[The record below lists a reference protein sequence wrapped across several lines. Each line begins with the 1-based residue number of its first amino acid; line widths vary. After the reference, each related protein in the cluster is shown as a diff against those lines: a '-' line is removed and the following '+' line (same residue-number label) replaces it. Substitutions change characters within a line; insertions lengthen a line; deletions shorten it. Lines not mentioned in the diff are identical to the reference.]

1 MEGQPREHG
10 SRDLSTAL
18 TNQGTPGIANL
29 HQKLGEEKGKETPSG
44 ESTPP
49 RSLFSASSLQNCGRI
64 NFHCCKPLSLWYFVT
79 VTDVP
84 EK

>member
-29 HQKLGEEKGKETPSG
+29 HQKLGEEKGKERRKERRG
-44 ESTPP
+44 E
-49 RSLFSASSLQNCGRI
+49 RKGDALGRI
-64 NFHCCKPLSLWYFVT
+64 NTTKIPLFS
-79 VTDVP
+79 
-84 EK
+84 